1 MIKGKS
7 RRQWNSPVRVGIG
20 LTVLGALTAFGLIL
34 TACSPAAAPASP
46 TAAKVAT
53 EPVATTGAVVAPTIL
68 APTATALAA
77 TAEAIGTRTA
87 PTVSA
92 AATAL
97 APTAAAAATSAALS
111 AGTATTITAGQLS
124 DAGQAVYAASC
135 AACHGAQGQGG
146 IGPALIGPNA
156 NFGAFRSA
164 QDLLTFTT
172 FTMPKTHPGS
182 LSSEQYMDV
191 TAYLLV
197 QDGFAQRNASLSSAG
212 FGTIQLKK

>member
-1 MIKGKS
+1 MCSSTSNEELDVIKGKS

-68 APTATALAA
+68 AT
-77 TAEAIGTRTA
+77 
-87 PTVSA
+87 

-124 DAGQAVYAASC
+124 DAGQAVYASSC

-212 FGTIQLKK
+212 FGSIQLKK